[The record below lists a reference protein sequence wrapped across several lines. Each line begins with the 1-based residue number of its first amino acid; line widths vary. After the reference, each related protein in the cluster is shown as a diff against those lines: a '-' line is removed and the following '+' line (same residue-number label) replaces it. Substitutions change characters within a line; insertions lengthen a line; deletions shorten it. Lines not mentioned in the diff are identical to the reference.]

1 MTSGELEVILKNNPS
16 DFNLEVYIDGK
27 IKPIRSC
34 VVLEDLGG
42 RHAIRFGTE

>member
-16 DFNLEVYIDGK
+16 DLNLDGK

>member
-16 DFNLEVYIDGK
+16 DLNLEVYIDGK

-34 VVLEDLGG
+34 VVLEDG